1 MDENNEEGGRWLEAR
16 VGPEAFRTDIS
27 TRHHRLTVDEPES
40 VGGTDAGPTPY
51 EYLLIGIA
59 SCTAMTLRSY
69 ANRKSWP
76 LEGAAVFVRHNRSY
90 MKDCVDCETQAVGI
104 GRVERR
110 IELEGPLTEEQRARL
125 LDIAERCPI
134 KQTLKRGIEVV
145 AAPAWTS
152 R

>member
-1 MDENNEEGGRWLEAR
+1 MAEINEEGGRWLEAR
-16 VGPEAFRTDIS
+16 VGPKAFRADIS

-51 EYLLIGIA
+51 EYLLIAIA

-76 LEGAAVFVRHNRSY
+76 LESAAVFVRHNRSY
-90 MKDCVDCETQAVGI
+90 KEDCENCETQTVGI

-110 IELEGPLTEEQRARL
+110 IEMEGPLTDEQRARL
-125 LDIAERCPI
+125 LEIADRCPI
-134 KQTLKRGIEVV
+134 KQTIKRGIEVV
-145 AAPAWTS
+145 TVAS
-152 R
+152 